1 MSILDEEDDLIW
13 SDDIF
18 IDFNDDNRFVYQ
30 VGNFSYVDGG
40 AGFDALVLEGRGSL
54 VFTDDN
60 LVNIE
65 LIELTEHGSF
75 DLTFDASYT
84 TATEITA
91 FSSHSVII
99 NAGASRADFT
109 ITTGSDDA
117 AARAIVFTGAGHDVI
132 TGGAGHD
139 ALGGGDGNDTIYGAA
154 GFDRLYGGGGDDS
167 LHGGRGKDS
176 LIAGD
181 GNDHLLGGDDGDYM
195 WGDAGDD
202 ILEGE
207 SGDDLMW
214 GGAGNDLLKGGEGN
228 DYIWSNAGDDTLLGG
243 SGDDSLYGSHDGDDY
258 LVGGEGND
266 RLYGGDGDD
275 WLIGS
280 DNIYDSTRVSGD
292 NILIAG
298 GGNDMVFGGAGSD
311 HLEGG
316 AGDDRLYGRQ
326 GADYIEG
333 GEGNDDLYGGWESDE
348 LRGGLGDDLLHGDGD
363 SDRLFGG
370 EGNDEMLGGTEDD
383 YLSGD
388 ADDDRLFGGEGNDE
402 LHGGD
407 GSDLIVGGHG
417 DDVIFAGAGDDHIA
431 YDADGKDTIYGGE
444 GDDTIHVYNGVL
456 TEFGVVIDG
465 GGGSDTLR
473 YHGPLVDDV
482 LGSNINGV
490 ERIDFQHSTGQV
502 MDDVPVT
509 IPSTINLVFDSGF
522 EGAMV
527 VDGNYNFYGSGHF
540 QAEMHIDASASSAE
554 FTILGGASDDRLEG
568 GRSADSIFGGGGD
581 DTLVYDLDSTD
592 EYDGGTQSEVLGLGD
607 VLLVEGE
614 DTEISS
620 DLFGESISGIEVLDI
635 RGSGDNTLNL
645 SAFDAADRL
654 EALTDTDSFIVKGD
668 EGDAVLLGAEQF
680 MADGQVDIA
689 GETYVHYVGGTGADG
704 STVDLYIN
712 NSVSVTVV

>member
-1 MSILDEEDDLIW
+1 MSILDEEDDFIW
-13 SDDIF
+13 SDNIF
-18 IDFNDDNRFVYQ
+18 IDFDDDNRFVYQ
-30 VGNFSYVDGG
+30 VGDFSYVDGG
-40 AGFDALVLEGRGSL
+40 EGFDTLVLEGRGSL

-65 LIELTEHGSF
+65 LIELAEGSF
-75 DLTFDASYT
+75 DLTFDSSYSS
-84 TATEITA
+84 ATELTA
-91 FSSHSVII
+91 FSSHSVIV
-99 NAGASRADFT
+99 NASASRADFI

-139 ALGGGDGNDTIYGAA
+139 ALGGGDGDDIIHGAA
-154 GFDRLYGGGGDDS
+154 GFDRLYGGDGDDT
-167 LHGGRGKDS
+167 LHGGSGKDS
-176 LIAGD
+176 LIGGD
-181 GNDHLLGGDDGDYM
+181 GSDRLLGGDDNDYM
-195 WGDAGDD
+195 WGDAGNDV
-202 ILEGE
+202 LEGG
-207 SGDDLMW
+207 SGHDLMW
-214 GGAGNDLLKGGEGN
+214 GGAGDDLLKGGEGG
-228 DYIWSNAGDDTLLGG
+228 DYIWSNAGDDTVLGG
-243 SGDDSLYGSHDGDDY
+243 AGDDSLYGSHDGNDR

-311 HLEGG
+311 RLEGG
-316 AGDDRLYGRQ
+316 EGDDRLYGRH

-333 GEGNDDLYGGWESDE
+333 GEGSDDLYGGRDSDE
-348 LRGGLGDDLLHGDGD
+348 LRGGIGDDYLSGDGE

-370 EGNDEMLGGTEDD
+370 EGDDEMHGGTEDD

-388 ADDDRLFGGEGNDE
+388 GGDDRLFGGDGNDE
-402 LHGGD
+402 IHGGE
-407 GSDLIVGGHG
+407 GSDLIRGGIG
-417 DDVIFAGAGDDHIA
+417 DDVIYAGAGDDHIT
-431 YDADGKDTIYGGE
+431 YDADGKDVIHGGD
-444 GDDTIHVYNGVL
+444 GDDTIHVFNGAL

-473 YHGPLVDDV
+473 YHGTFVDDV
-482 LGSNINGV
+482 LGSNINNV
-490 ERIDFQHSTGQV
+490 ERIDFHHRSDSGV
-502 MDDVPVT
+502 VGDAT
-509 IPSTINLVFDSGF
+509 IDPTMINLTFDSTF
-522 EGAMV
+522 EGAIV
-527 VDGNYNFYGSGHF
+527 IDGSYNFYGS
-540 QAEMHIDASASSAE
+540 EPILSELHIDASASSAE

-568 GRSADSIFGGGGD
+568 GRSADSIFGGAGD

-620 DLFGESISGIEVLDI
+620 DLFGESISGLEVLDI

-654 EALTDTDSFIVKGD
+654 EALTDTDSFIVKGN
-668 EGDAVLLGAEQF
+668 EGDAVLLDAEQF
-680 MADGQVDIA
+680 IADGQVDIA
-689 GETYVHYVGGTGADG
+689 GDTYVHYVGGTGADG

-712 NSVSVTVV
+712 NSVSITVV